1 MEAIPDLFLSFL
13 LLYQYAALFLITF
26 VAAFIIPLP
35 SSSTL
40 FAASAFAS
48 QGYMNFALVLLTAYA
63 GNVAGDN
70 AGYFLT
76 KRYGKEVMQK
86 FGFYKALESKKYRI
100 VESLIRT
107 NPRAIIFFSRFF
119 TGVCPAVN
127 ILTGVA
133 SVRYRL
139 FLAVDLIGEAIYVLL
154 YGFAGYL
161 LGMQWENS
169 FDFFLKGGVLIISL
183 GVFILLAQ
191 KFYFRANS

>member
-1 MEAIPDLFLSFL
+1 MEAILDLFLSFL
-13 LLYQYAALFLITF
+13 LLYQYPALFLITF

-48 QGYMNFALVLLTAYA
+48 QGYMNFTLVLLVAYA
-63 GNVAGDN
+63 GNIAGDN
-70 AGYFLT
+70 AGHLLS

-86 FGFYKALESKKYRI
+86 FGFYKAFESKKYRI
-100 VESLIRT
+100 VENLIRT
-107 NPRAIIFFSRFF
+107 NPRAIILFSRFF

-139 FLAVDLIGEAIYVLL
+139 FLVADLIGEAIYVLL

-161 LGMQWENS
+161 LGAQWENS

>member
-1 MEAIPDLFLSFL
+1 MEAILDLFLSFL
-13 LLYQYAALFLITF
+13 LLYQYPALFLITF

-48 QGYMNFALVLLTAYA
+48 QGYMNFTLVLLVAYA
-63 GNVAGDN
+63 GNIAGDN
-70 AGYFLT
+70 AGHLLS

-100 VESLIRT
+100 VENLIRT

-139 FLAVDLIGEAIYVLL
+139 FLATDLIGEAIYVLL

-161 LGMQWENS
+161 LGTQWENS